1 MKALALTALC
11 FLSSFAC
18 ATDIE
23 EVVVKARRIEII
35 MVKLAEKHQQDP
47 ATGDWY
53 YVEQKKEL
61 NKEQKK
67 KT

>member
-1 MKALALTALC
+1 MKTRVFAALC

-23 EVVVKARRIEII
+23 EVVVKARRIEIV